1 MKIAIDIGHADGTG
15 ARGNGMEEHAVCT
28 VIAGELQPLLAKMGH
43 DARIIDY
50 PSRSNRDDLN
60 SAIAEINDGGYEMAV
75 SLHCDCSDNEAAHG
89 AHVCYVSSAGA
100 RCAAMIAQH
109 LTDLLPGRA
118 MSTVYRGNLAILTRT
133 HCVAVLCECGF
144 ISHPGDAKIQ
154 REQPR
159 SIAAAIAAGI
169 GEFIVTYDR

>member
-1 MKIAIDIGHADGTG
+1 
-15 ARGNGMEEHAVCT
+15 
-28 VIAGELQPLLAKMGH
+28 
-43 DARIIDY
+43 
-50 PSRSNRDDLN
+50 
-60 SAIAEINDGGYEMAV
+60 
-75 SLHCDCSDNEAAHG
+75 
-89 AHVCYVSSAGA
+89 
-100 RCAAMIAQH
+100 MIAQH